1 VSFVQ
6 LVGDSSFSGRGI
18 EQNLQKAGEAVRIM
32 GSILMVVP
40 PSAITASRLSGL
52 TEKFS
57 SLTVYD
63 YMIRGCTCK

>member
-6 LVGDSSFSGRGI
+6 LVGDSSFSRRGI

-40 PSAITASRLSGL
+40 PSAIIASRLSG
-52 TEKFS
+52 
-57 SLTVYD
+57 
-63 YMIRGCTCK
+63 